1 MLRKL
6 LVAAVAAAVLG
17 LAPKPLVAQ
26 SLGEVA
32 AKEKAKKQQQQQ
44 KKAPKVLTE
53 DDLRSAGA
61 KGTVSVASEPA
72 AGEEAAKPATATGEQ
87 KPAAAAKPEPT
98 EEEKRAADE
107 KEWRDKLQTAQA
119 EVARLKTQVDKIQAN
134 LNDPNLSFYGSG
146 RPQLMSQLE
155 EAKKQLATSEQ
166 AVSDLQDA
174 GRRSAFRQ

>member
-6 LVAAVAAAVLG
+6 VVAAVAAAVLG

-87 KPAAAAKPEPT
+87 KPAAAKPEPT

-174 GRRSAFRQ
+174 GRRSAFRP